1 MSETTSNY
9 GNSDLGHIERINL
22 GGRDLVIWV
31 PAKLAAHTP
40 ILIAHDAQNYI
51 IPVEETWNGQNWGVI
66 EALESGRIKAT
77 KDGLLPL
84 IASVVLTDINLRI
97 NELMPE
103 DFVHAHPG
111 FWDDHS
117 SPRMTESRALMGN
130 AYADAVALD
139 VIPALCERF
148 GIDHHMD
155 RTAISGSS
163 MGGLA
168 ALYAVARHPE
178 VYGTALAYSTHW
190 PIGGNDLVDYLVDAL
205 PNDGHHHF
213 YIDAGDLEL
222 DAAYP
227 PLLERATQRLLAR
240 GMHRERDFVTKVIA
254 GTGHKESWWAMRVD
268 TVTNW
273 WLAQI

>member
-31 PAKLAAHTP
+31 PAKLAPHTP
-40 ILIAHDAQNYI
+40 ILVAHDAQNYM
-51 IPVEETWNGQNWGVI
+51 IPADETWNGRNWGVI
-66 EALESGRIKAT
+66 EALESGRIKPT

-84 IASVVLTDINLRI
+84 IASVVLLDTALRV

-111 FWDDHS
+111 FWDDQT

-148 GIDHHMD
+148 GIEHDLD

-168 ALYAVARHPE
+168 CLYAVARHPE

-190 PIGGNDLVDYLVDAL
+190 PIGGNDLVDYLIDAL
-205 PNDGHHHF
+205 PNDSKHHF
-213 YIDAGDLEL
+213 YIDAGDIEL
-222 DAAYP
+222 DASYP
-227 PLLERATQRLLAR
+227 PFLERATERLLGR
-240 GMHRERDFVTKVIA
+240 GMHRERDFVTKVIP
-254 GTGHKESWWAMRVD
+254 GTGHNETYWSERVH